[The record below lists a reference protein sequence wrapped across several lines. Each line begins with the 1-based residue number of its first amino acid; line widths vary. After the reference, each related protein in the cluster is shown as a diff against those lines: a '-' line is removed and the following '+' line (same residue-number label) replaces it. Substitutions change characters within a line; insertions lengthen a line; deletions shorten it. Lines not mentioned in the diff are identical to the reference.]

1 MQCRVASFFPAA
13 AHLRHPRRSQTYVS
27 LCALRE
33 SSAADAFF
41 LAQMLLFDHAPTRS
55 SLEFLPA
62 SCLLRLPPPLWK
74 NKYMFHARPLMHQ
87 IISLITAEANND
99 AIQETIKRNQ
109 RVGIYD
115 SAFKNFNKTRSQ
127 IYRSKQPL
135 TTLIKLV
142 AAALF
147 LKGFIVCVGVQSL
160 IFVWFAA

>member
-1 MQCRVASFFPAA
+1 MSCRFLFPSGGAPETPSKVAD
-13 AHLRHPRRSQTYVS
+13 LCLS
-27 LCALRE
+27 LCSAWIE
-33 SSAADAFF
+33 SCWCIFSRSDAAF
-41 LAQMLLFDHAPTRS
+41 RS
-55 SLEFLPA
+55 CTYISLEFGISPGV

-135 TTLIKLV
+135 NTLIKLV